1 MPFGVLGRQ
10 EALGSQGHLCVL
22 CVDAGCETCH
32 HHVRPCAGGRSRDDV
47 VTREIPATYPSPA
60 GSSLMVRVV
69 SRTTAFLIAFSTF
82 REIKPTA
89 GQGRNLCDVLR
100 VIELSFQEIPAF
112 SISLPWLDSEN
123 VLSSILGK
131 RYLSLQLEE

>member
-1 MPFGVLGRQ
+1 M
-10 EALGSQGHLCVL
+10 CW
-22 CVDAGCETCH
+22 VDRKRSEVRGIPAFFVEMLVARDD
-32 HHVRPCAGGRSRDDV
+32 HVRPCAGGRSRDDV